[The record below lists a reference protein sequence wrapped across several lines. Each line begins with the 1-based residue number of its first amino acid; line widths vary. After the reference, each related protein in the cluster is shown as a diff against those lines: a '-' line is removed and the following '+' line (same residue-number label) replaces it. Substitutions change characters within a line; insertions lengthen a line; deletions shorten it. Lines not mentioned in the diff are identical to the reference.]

1 MVDTVAI
8 GGTSAC
14 TPLVVEHLAA
24 EYDKRQVLGDISF
37 TVAPKEIRVILGG
50 SGCGK
55 TTLLRHAV
63 GLIRPTNGQVRLLD
77 VDLASADDAAR
88 DEVLGRIGML
98 FQGGALLNSFSLLEN
113 VALPLRERC
122 VLDDATI
129 MDIAWMKLNQVGL
142 AHATQLYPPQLSG
155 GMRKRAALAR
165 AMALD
170 PEVLFCDEPSAGL
183 DPVTAAELDQ
193 LLLGLREQFGMAI
206 VVVTHE
212 LASLRAIA
220 DKVVMLEA
228 GHVVADGP
236 LDVVERME
244 HPSVRA
250 FFDRTAKPMTS
261 HGPSVWDALG
271 A

>member
-1 MVDTVAI
+1 M
-8 GGTSAC
+8 
-14 TPLVVEHLAA
+14 VEHLAA
-24 EYDKRQVLGDISF
+24 EFDKRQVLGDVSF
-37 TVAPKEIRVILGG
+37 AVAPKEIRVILGG

-63 GLIRPTNGQVRLLD
+63 GLLTARRAGGCACWTWTWPG
-77 VDLASADDAAR
+77 ADDAAR

-98 FQGGALLNSFSLLEN
+98 CSKAAPCSTASHSAGKCRPAAAGALCLS
-113 VALPLRERC
+113 
-122 VLDDATI
+122 DDATI

-142 AHATQLYPPQLSG
+142 GPRHAASIPPQLSG

-170 PEVLFCDEPSAGL
+170 PEVSVLRRAVGGPRPGERRPSS
-183 DPVTAAELDQ
+183 TSC
-193 LLLGLREQFGMAI
+193 FS
-206 VVVTHE
+206 TC
-212 LASLRAIA
+212 ASSSGWPSWWSRTNWRAMRSIA

-250 FFDRTAKPMTS
+250 FFDRTAKPTTS